1 MELFPYC
8 WIQSGSPLL
17 PWWLSDKESACSIGD
32 EFWSLGWKDP
42 RKKEMATHS
51 SILFFFFFHS
61 SILNW
66 RIPMDRGAWWATVH
80 GITRVGHD
88 LETIPPPPLKGN
100 LVFLHCIFLY

>member
-32 EFWSLGWKDP
+32 EFWSLGRKDP

-51 SILFFFFFHS
+51 SILFFFFT
-61 SILNW
+61 
-66 RIPMDRGAWWATVH
+66 P
-80 GITRVGHD
+80 
-88 LETIPPPPLKGN
+88 
-100 LVFLHCIFLY
+100 VFLTGESPWTEELGGLQSMGSQELDTT